1 MSPYRSFIL
10 CASLACGAVVLGGC
24 GTGQDRKADTA
35 QSSAQVAVDVT
46 KAKQDLDGT
55 LADLKNL
62 RDASDSADLKKLQ
75 AGLAARTSQLDDSLA
90 GAVASGEAAVVAGKA
105 QNDAWHQQADAFTDA
120 DLRNASQK
128 RQGDLRGA
136 VDGLAGANAALK
148 TQREA
153 YVSQL
158 KQTASALDLDLTQQG
173 MQAIKPILGKLID
186 GEPTMRQALSDVAA
200 RGRAVNT
207 VINP

>member
-1 MSPYRSFIL
+1 MSPHPLIL
-10 CASLACGAVVLGGC
+10 LATLACGAALFSGC
-24 GTGQDRKADTA
+24 DSGQERKADTA
-35 QSSAQVAVDVT
+35 KSSALVAVDVT

-55 LADLKNL
+55 LAELKNL

-75 AGLAARTSQLDDSLA
+75 AGLARRTAQLDGSL
-90 GAVASGEAAVVAGKA
+90 GDVVASSEAAVVAGKA
-105 QNDAWHQQADAFTDA
+105 QNDAWHQQADAFSDA

-136 VDGLAGANAALK
+136 VDGLAGASAALK
-148 TQREA
+148 TRHEA

-173 MQAIKPILGKLID
+173 VQAIKPILAKLID
-186 GEPTMRQALSDVAA
+186 GEPAMRQSLTDVAEK
-200 RGRAVNT
+200 GRAVNQ